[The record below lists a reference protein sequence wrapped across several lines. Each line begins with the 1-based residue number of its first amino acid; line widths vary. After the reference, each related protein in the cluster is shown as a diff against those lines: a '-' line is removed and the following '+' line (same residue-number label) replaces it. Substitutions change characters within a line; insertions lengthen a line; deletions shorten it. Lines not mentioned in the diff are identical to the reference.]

1 MRLTIFH
8 NQEPEAL
15 WNHSLKKLITPLS
28 FKDLKAMGD
37 VHIAVFNDGV
47 VGLAVTHDNEIV
59 FLKVRDITRRRGVG
73 KYLIEETCHFVEE
86 EGFQKTIINTARF
99 PQEEID
105 GIIYFLEMQGFQ
117 KDEADNNIYEFSEE

>member
-1 MRLTIFH
+1 MIMRLF
-8 NQEPEAL
+8 
-15 WNHSLKKLITPLS
+15 
-28 FKDLKAMGD
+28 
-37 VHIAVFNDGV
+37 
-47 VGLAVTHDNEIV
+47 

-86 EGFQKTIINTARF
+86 EGFEKTIINTARF